1 MKKLTLDTNE
11 LRVETFDAEHAAKDP
26 RGTVMAH
33 DPTFAATCICMTDDD
48 ATCRKPTCPSC

>member
-11 LRVETFDAEHAAKDP
+11 LRVETFDADGEAAQK

-33 DPTFAATCICMTDDD
+33 DPTYAQTCICMTDDD